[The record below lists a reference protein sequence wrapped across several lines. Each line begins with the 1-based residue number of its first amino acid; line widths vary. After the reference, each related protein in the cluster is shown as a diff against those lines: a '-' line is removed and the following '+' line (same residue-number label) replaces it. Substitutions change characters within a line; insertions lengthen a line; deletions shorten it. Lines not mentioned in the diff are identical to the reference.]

1 MKKIVIAC
9 LMLGAC
15 SVMETKIGA
24 ENNLSAMET
33 KMGAENTSEVGYNNF
48 LEGVASLVKYKNKN
62 EDEVISVLK
71 DSFSFDTYNKMMTN
85 TYHKNPFCEDNFE
98 CNIASVMMY
107 FSFLSSA
114 LDVGEKA
121 QKKKGIVFDRAKE
134 MDEFRKE
141 ISFDSF
147 YEGFYQCT
155 QEIKSKEEFAFCMI
169 AKIGKIMK
177 K

>member
-33 KMGAENTSEVGYNNF
+33 KIGAENTLVVEYNNF
-48 LEGVASLVKYKNKN
+48 LEKAASHMKSKNKD
-62 EDEVISVLK
+62 EDISFLK
-71 DSFSFDTYNKMMTN
+71 DTFSFDTYNKMMTN
-85 TYHKNPFCEDNFE
+85 TYHKNPLCEDNLE
-98 CNIASVMMY
+98 CIKASIMMY
-107 FSFLSSA
+107 LFVLIGA
-114 LDVGEKA
+114 VDGVEKK
-121 QKKKGIVFDRAKE
+121 QKEKGIVVDRDKV
-134 MDEFRKE
+134 MDELRKK

-155 QEIKSKEEFAFCMI
+155 QEIKSEEEIISCM
-169 AKIGKIMK
+169 KTKVVNIMK

>member
-15 SVMETKIGA
+15 SVMETKMGA

-33 KMGAENTSEVGYNNF
+33 KIGAENTLEVGYNNF
-48 LEGVASLVKYKNKN
+48 LEVAASHMKSKN
-62 EDEVISVLK
+62 EDEDISFLK
-71 DSFSFDTYNKMMTN
+71 DTFSFDTYNKMITN
-85 TYHKNPFCEDNFE
+85 TYHKNPFCQDNFE
-98 CNIASVMMY
+98 CNIASVVMY
-107 FSFLSSA
+107 FSFLSNA
-114 LDVGEKA
+114 LDIGEKA
-121 QKKKGIVFDRAKE
+121 QKKKGIVFDRDKE
-134 MDEFRKE
+134 MDELRKE

-155 QEIKSKEEFAFCMI
+155 QEIKSEEEISSCMI
-169 AKIGKIMK
+169 AKIGKLMK